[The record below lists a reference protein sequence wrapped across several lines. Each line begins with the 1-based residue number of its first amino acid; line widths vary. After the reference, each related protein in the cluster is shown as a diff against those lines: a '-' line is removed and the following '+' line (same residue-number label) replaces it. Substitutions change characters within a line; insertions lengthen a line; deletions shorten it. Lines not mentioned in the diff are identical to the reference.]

1 MAGRNA
7 GRSKGLAMAS
17 GVLPSPVGRRVAL
30 VGDTHANAVW
40 TCRVVEELAA
50 DGVDMVV
57 QLGDFGWWP
66 QSDFALKVSEAAVG
80 AGITVCF
87 IDGNHEDHEHLGLHA
102 DLRSP
107 DRGRV
112 DPVEMLPSL
121 WYLPRGCAW
130 QWEGMPS
137 GPSTRGRRMCCC
149 ATTTR
154 LWATGCRDC
163 RYPRPTRGSENGL
176 PRRWRAISGSSNA
189 WPNRAR

>member
-1 MAGRNA
+1 
-7 GRSKGLAMAS
+7 MAS
-17 GVLPSPVGRRVAL
+17 GVLASPVGRRVAL

-66 QSDFALKVSEAAVG
+66 RSDFALKVSEAAVG

-87 IDGNHEDHEHLGLHA
+87 IDDNHEDHEHLGLHA
-102 DLRSP
+102 DLRSVE
-107 DRGRV
+107 RGRV

-130 QWEGMPS
+130 Q
-137 GPSTRGRRMCCC
+137 
-149 ATTTR
+149 
-154 LWATGCRDC
+154 
-163 RYPRPTRGSENGL
+163 
-176 PRRWRAISGSSNA
+176 
-189 WPNRAR
+189 